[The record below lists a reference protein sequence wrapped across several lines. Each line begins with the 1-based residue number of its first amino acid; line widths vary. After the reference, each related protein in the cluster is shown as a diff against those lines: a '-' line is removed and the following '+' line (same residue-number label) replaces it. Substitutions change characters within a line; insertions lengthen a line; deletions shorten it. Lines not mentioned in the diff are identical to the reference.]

1 MPSSA
6 PALGVS
12 TLGGRAED
20 PALVAD
26 GRVIDYAELVDRVGR
41 RSAELGTT
49 RRLVMIEAGNTLE
62 PVVTYLAALEGGHPV
77 LFVPAGGDETAR
89 RNRAALT
96 ERFDPDVIARTGADD
111 RGERHWILDERRR
124 GTRHEL
130 HPELALLAST
140 SGSTGSPK
148 LVRLSA
154 ENLRSNAAAI
164 AEYLRLSPADRAA
177 TTLPLQYC
185 YGLSVVNSHL
195 LAGASLLLTERSVTD
210 ESFWHE
216 ASEHRITSFAGVPYT
231 FELLE
236 ADGFADREL
245 PSLRYLTQ
253 AGGRLAPEAVRRIA
267 ELGERRGFELF
278 VMYGQTEATARMAYL
293 PPELAASAA
302 GAIGRPIPG
311 GRLRIAGLGE
321 VEDEADASS
330 TASIEGDGPL
340 GEGTG
345 ELVYEGPNV
354 MLGYAEAPADFA
366 LGRTVHE
373 LRTGDLARR
382 RPDGLFEIV
391 GRAVRFAKVFG
402 LRLDLDRV
410 ERLLAEEGLTAR
422 AATDDARLLVF
433 ATSDRVV
440 ARVRE
445 RAASLTGLPSH
456 VVAGY
461 AVAEFP
467 RTSSGKPDTAA
478 LVRFAADHDRVL
490 GETTG
495 TSAPTASDASERV
508 RDLFATLLGR
518 ADAGFDDSF
527 AGLGGDSLSY
537 IEVSLRLEEL
547 LGALP
552 REWPRL
558 TARELGARGGS
569 SPADAANRAV
579 DQPDV
584 TASSAACQPD
594 VTASSAAHRTAGAR
608 AHGAPPEASAPNPA
622 GPRRRPWA
630 VRLET
635 PAVLRAAAIVLIVGT
650 HADLFMLKGG
660 AHLLLAVA
668 GYNLAR
674 FQLAAVPG
682 ATRVRR
688 LTRSAVQLA
697 VPAALWIGAVALV
710 TGRYGPTT
718 ALLVNNLVPSDGR
731 WNEQWQFWFLE
742 AAVWTL
748 VGLALLFAVRA
759 VDRFERRA
767 PFGFALGA
775 LAVALAARFAISG
788 PHAEYVER
796 YSAPVVIWLIALG
809 WLVARADTTAR
820 RIVVSAV
827 AVASSFGFFGE
838 PGREAIVAGGV
849 LALIWIPAL
858 PLPRLIVPAV
868 ATLAGAS
875 MFVYLTHW
883 QVYPPFETSAPWLG
897 TLLSLAVGVLAWR
910 AYLVASGQLSRMT
923 DRARRGFASRA
934 RLRQERLE
942 RSADATDRTE
952 LRQPACGPA
961 ERSGQ
966 PTGAVAAIGG

>member
-1 MPSSA
+1 MPTTAPDLGLSLLGGEPGA
-6 PALGVS
+6 PALV
-12 TLGGRAED
+12 TAGRT
-20 PALVAD
+20 V
-26 GRVIDYAELVDRVGR
+26 GYAELAERVAER
-41 RSAELGTT
+41 RDTLGTT
-49 RRLVMIEAGNTLE
+49 RRLVMIEAANALE
-62 PVVTYLAALEGGHPV
+62 PIVTYLAALDGGHPV
-77 LFVPAGGDETAR
+77 LFVPRASGERGADDAAQ
-89 RNRAALT
+89 RNRASLV
-96 ERFDPDVIARTGADD
+96 ERFDPDVIARESTVGPCSDGPATDTTAPS
-111 RGERHWILDERRR
+111 RWILDERRT

-130 HPELALLAST
+130 HPELAMLAST

-148 LVRLSA
+148 LVRLSR
-154 ENLRSNAAAI
+154 ENLHSNAAAI
-164 AEYLRLSPADRAA
+164 AEYLRLSPVDRAA

-195 LAGASLLLTERSVTD
+195 LAGASLLLTERSVTED
-210 ESFWHE
+210 DFWHE
-216 ASEHRITSFAGVPYT
+216 ASEHRVTSFAGVPYT

-236 ADGFADREL
+236 AGGFTGREL

-253 AGGRLAPEAVRRIA
+253 AGGRLAPDAVRRFA

-311 GRLRIAGLGE
+311 GRLRIDAFEAGE
-321 VEDEADASS
+321 PDATGGAAPVGS
-330 TASIEGDGPL
+330 ASHGAGV
-340 GEGTG
+340 G

-382 RPDGLFEIV
+382 RDDGLFEVV
-391 GRAVRFAKVFG
+391 GRANRFAKVFG

-410 ERLLAEEGLTAR
+410 ERLLAEEGLTVRVAS
-422 AATDDARLLVF
+422 DDERLLVF
-433 ATSDRVV
+433 ATAERLL
-440 ARVRE
+440 ARARE
-445 RAASLTGLPSH
+445 RAAALTGLPAH
-456 VVAGY
+456 AVAGY

-478 LVRFAADHDRVL
+478 LLRFAAEHDRL
-490 GETTG
+490 DRLDAAESDGG
-495 TSAPTASDASERV
+495 PGASASPDRTAERV
-508 RDLFATLLGR
+508 RALFATLLAHPGVTL
-518 ADAGFDDSF
+518 DDSF

-552 REWPRL
+552 REWPRM
-558 TARELGARGGS
+558 TARELGGLSGS
-569 SPADAANRAV
+569 RAGDAAVEPGVGHVAS
-579 DQPDV
+579 DV
-584 TASSAACQPD
+584 TAPSAAGD
-594 VTASSAAHRTAGAR
+594 
-608 AHGAPPEASAPNPA
+608 
-622 GPRRRPWA
+622 RRRPWA

-650 HADLFMLKGG
+650 HADLFMAKGG

-688 LTRSAVQLA
+688 MARSAVQLA
-697 VPAALWIGAVALV
+697 VPAVLWIGAVALV
-710 TGRYGPTT
+710 TGQYRPTT
-718 ALLVNNLVPSDGR
+718 ALLVNNLVPGDGR

-742 AAVWTL
+742 AAIWTI
-748 VGLALLFAVRA
+748 VGLGLLFGVRA
-759 VDRFERRA
+759 IDRLERRA

-775 LAVALAARFAISG
+775 LVIALAARFAVAG
-788 PHAEYVER
+788 PQAEYVER
-796 YSAPVVIWLIALG
+796 YAAPVVVWLIALG
-809 WLVARADTTAR
+809 WLVARADTTVR
-820 RIVVSAV
+820 RVLVSAI
-827 AVASSFGFFGE
+827 AVATSFGFFGD
-838 PGREAIVAGGV
+838 PLREAIVAVGI
-849 LALIWIPAL
+849 LALVWVPAV
-858 PLPRLIVPAV
+858 PLPRLVVPVV

-883 QVYPPFETSAPWLG
+883 QVYPPFEESAPWLG

-910 AYLVASGQLSRMT
+910 AYLLVSART
-923 DRARRGFASRA
+923 ARTARRVHSRLASRA
-934 RLRQERLE
+934 TRHAAARAPRPRGACPLAE
-942 RSADATDRTE
+942 AT
-952 LRQPACGPA
+952 AA
-961 ERSGQ
+961 GQ
-966 PTGAVAAIGG
+966 PTGAVSVVGG

>member
-1 MPSSA
+1 MPLTA
-6 PALGVS
+6 PAVGVS
-12 TLGGRAED
+12 MLGGRAGD
-20 PALVAD
+20 PALVAQ
-26 GRVIDYAELVDRVGR
+26 GRVVDYAELRDRVAR
-41 RSAELGTT
+41 RRDELGTT
-49 RRLVMIEAGNTLE
+49 RRLVMTEAGNALE

-77 LFVPAGGDETAR
+77 LFVPPEGDDTAR
-89 RNRAALT
+89 RNRAALV
-96 ERFDPDVIARTGADD
+96 ERFDPDVIARTDAHDADGP
-111 RGERHWILDERRR
+111 RWTLDERRA

-154 ENLRSNAAAI
+154 DNLRSNAAAI

-195 LAGASLLLTERSVTD
+195 LSGASLLLTERSVTD
-210 ESFWHE
+210 EDFWQE

-236 ADGFADREL
+236 AGGFGDREL

-267 ELGERRGFELF
+267 ALGERRGFELY

-293 PPELAASAA
+293 PPELAATAA

-311 GRLRIAGLGE
+311 GRLRI
-321 VEDEADASS
+321 D
-330 TASIEGDGPL
+330 PL
-340 GEGTG
+340 GGADDGSDGSDPASHDGAGAGAPAEGSRTGMVDGTG

-382 RPDGLFEIV
+382 RDDGLFEIV
-391 GRAVRFAKVFG
+391 GRANRFAKVFG
-402 LRLDLDRV
+402 LRIDLDRV
-410 ERLLAEEGLTAR
+410 ERLLAEEGVTAR
-422 AATDDARLLVF
+422 AATDDERLLVF
-433 ATSDRVV
+433 ATSERAV
-440 ARVRE
+440 ARARE
-445 RAASLTGLPSH
+445 RAATLTGLPPH

-478 LVRFAADHDRVL
+478 LVRFAADHDRLL
-490 GETTG
+490 GEAG
-495 TSAPTASDASERV
+495 GSGGPGDVDDAPEQVRRV
-508 RDLFATLLGR
+508 FATLLGR
-518 ADAGFDDSF
+518 PEAGLDDSF

-558 TARELGARGGS
+558 TARELGAHAGRHRAPGAGAALDGV
-569 SPADAANRAV
+569 ADAAGPGASPVASAETGPRAS
-579 DQPDV
+579 DPG
-584 TASSAACQPD
+584 
-594 VTASSAAHRTAGAR
+594 TAGR
-608 AHGAPPEASAPNPA
+608 
-622 GPRRRPWA
+622 RRRPWTA
-630 VRLET
+630 RLET

-650 HADLFMLKGG
+650 HADLFMMKGG

-688 LTRSAVQLA
+688 LARSAVQLA
-697 VPAALWIGAVALV
+697 VPAVLWIGAVALV
-710 TGRYGPTT
+710 TGQYRPAT
-718 ALLVNNLVPSDGR
+718 ALLVNNLMPSDGR

-742 AAVWTL
+742 AAVWTI
-748 VGLALLFAVRA
+748 VGLALLFSVRA
-759 VDRFERRA
+759 IDRLERRA
-767 PFGFALGA
+767 PFGFALAA
-775 LAVALAARFAISG
+775 LALALAARFAIAG
-788 PHAEYVER
+788 PHAEHVER
-796 YSAPVVIWLIALG
+796 YSAPVVIWLLALG

-820 RIVVSAV
+820 RLLVSAV
-827 AVASSFGFFGE
+827 AIVSSFGFFGE
-838 PGREAIVAGGV
+838 PGREAIVAAGV
-849 LALIWIPAL
+849 LALVWVPAVR
-858 PLPRLIVPAV
+858 LPRLVVPVV

-883 QVYPPFETSAPWLG
+883 QVYPPFEASAPWLG
-897 TLLSLAVGVLAWR
+897 TLLSFAVGVLAWR
-910 AYLVASGQLSRMT
+910 AYLLASGRLSRMT
-923 DRARRGFASRA
+923 ARARGALASRA
-934 RLRQERLE
+934 TAKRARLV
-942 RSADATDRTE
+942 RSAEATERTRP
-952 LRQPACGPA
+952 RQPCPRA
-961 ERSGQ
+961 EALAQS
-966 PTGAVAAIGG
+966 TGAVAAIGG

>member
-1 MPSSA
+1 MPLTA
-6 PALGVS
+6 PAVGVS
-12 TLGGRAED
+12 MLGGRAGE
-20 PALVAD
+20 PALVAE
-26 GRVIDYAELVDRVGR
+26 GRVIDYAELRDRVALR
-41 RSAELGTT
+41 RDELGTT
-49 RRLVMIEAGNTLE
+49 RRLVMIEAGNALE

-77 LFVPAGGDETAR
+77 LFVPAEGDDTAR
-89 RNRAALT
+89 RHRAALV
-96 ERFDPDVIARTGADD
+96 ERFDPDVIARTDLDD
-111 RGERHWILDERRR
+111 GDRPRWTLDERRA

-154 ENLRSNAAAI
+154 ENLRSNAGAI

-195 LAGASLLLTERSVTD
+195 LSGASLLLTERSVTD
-210 ESFWHE
+210 EDFWRE

-236 ADGFADREL
+236 AGGFGDREL

-267 ELGERRGFELF
+267 ALGERRGFELY

-293 PPELAASAA
+293 PPGLAATAA

-311 GRLRIAGLGE
+311 GRLRIDPLGG
-321 VEDEADASS
+321 VDGGSDASGPAPRDGAGVGAPAED
-330 TASIEGDGPL
+330 TRAGMGD
-340 GEGTG
+340 GTG

-382 RPDGLFEIV
+382 RDDGLFEIV
-391 GRAVRFAKVFG
+391 GRANRFAKVFG
-402 LRLDLDRV
+402 LRIDLDRV
-410 ERLLAEEGLTAR
+410 ERLLDEEGVTAR
-422 AATDDARLLVF
+422 AATDDERLLVF
-433 ATSDRVV
+433 ATSERAV
-440 ARVRE
+440 ARARE
-445 RAASLTGLPSH
+445 RAAVLTGLPPH

-478 LVRFAADHDRVL
+478 LVRFAADHDRLL
-490 GETTG
+490 GEAG
-495 TSAPTASDASERV
+495 RSAGPSDVDDAPERV
-508 RDLFATLLGR
+508 RRLFATLLGR
-518 ADAGFDDSF
+518 PEAGLDDSF

-558 TARELGARGGS
+558 TARELGAQAGPRLAAD
-569 SPADAANRAV
+569 ADAAHDGVADAAV
-579 DQPDV
+579 PG
-584 TASSAACQPD
+584 ASP
-594 VTASSAAHRTAGAR
+594 VASGGAR
-608 AHGAPPEASAPNPA
+608 RRASAPVA
-622 GPRRRPWA
+622 DRRPRPWTA
-630 VRLET
+630 RLET

-650 HADLFMLKGG
+650 HADLFMMKGG

-688 LTRSAVQLA
+688 LARSAVQLA
-697 VPAALWIGAVALV
+697 VPAVLWIGAVALV
-710 TGRYGPTT
+710 TGQYRPAT
-718 ALLVNNLVPSDGR
+718 ALLVNNLMPSDGR

-742 AAVWTL
+742 AAVWTI
-748 VGLALLFAVRA
+748 VGLALLFSVRA
-759 VDRFERRA
+759 IDRLERRA
-767 PFGFALGA
+767 PFGFALA
-775 LAVALAARFAISG
+775 VLAIALAARFAIAG

-796 YSAPVVIWLIALG
+796 YSAPVVIWLLALG

-820 RIVVSAV
+820 RLLVSAV
-827 AVASSFGFFGE
+827 AIVSSFGFFGE

-849 LALIWIPAL
+849 LALVWIPAAR
-858 PLPRLIVPAV
+858 LPRLVVPVV

-883 QVYPPFETSAPWLG
+883 QVYPPFEASAPWLG
-897 TLLSLAVGVLAWR
+897 TLLSFAVGVLAWR
-910 AYLVASGQLSRMT
+910 AYLVASGRLSRVT
-923 DRARRGFASRA
+923 ARARGALASRA
-934 RLRQERLE
+934 TAKRAQLV
-942 RSADATDRTE
+942 RSAEATERTRP
-952 LRQPACGPA
+952 RQQCPRA
-961 ERSGQ
+961 EALAQS
-966 PTGAVAAIGG
+966 TGAVAAIGG

>member
-1 MPSSA
+1 MLLTA
-6 PALGVS
+6 PAIGVS
-12 TLGGRAED
+12 MLGGRPAD
-20 PALVAD
+20 PALVAH
-26 GRVIDYAELVDRVGR
+26 GRVVDYAELGDRVAR
-41 RSAELGTT
+41 RRDELGTT
-49 RRLVMIEAGNTLE
+49 RRLVMIEAGNAIE

-77 LFVPAGGDETAR
+77 LFVPGEGDETAC
-89 RNRAALT
+89 RNRAALV
-96 ERFDPDVIARTGADD
+96 ERFDPDVIARNGIDD
-111 RGERHWILDERRR
+111 HGEAGWTLEERHP

-148 LVRLSA
+148 LVRLST

-164 AEYLRLSPADRAA
+164 AEYLRIGPADRAA

-210 ESFWHE
+210 ETFWHE
-216 ASEHRITSFAGVPYT
+216 ASEHRVTSFAGVPYT

-236 ADGFADREL
+236 AGGFADREL
-245 PSLRYLTQ
+245 PSLRTLTQ
-253 AGGRLAPEAVRRIA
+253 AGGRLAPDAVRRFA
-267 ELGERRGFELF
+267 ALGERRGFELF

-311 GRLRIAGLGE
+311 GRLRIDPLGGIE
-321 VEDEADASS
+321 GEADASGN
-330 TASIEGDGPL
+330 APLAGDAPGDGL
-340 GEGTG
+340 GADTGTG

-354 MLGYAEAPADFA
+354 MLGYAETPADFA
-366 LGRTVHE
+366 VERTVHE

-382 RPDGLFEIV
+382 RADGLFEIV
-391 GRAVRFAKVFG
+391 GRANRFAKVFG

-433 ATSDRVV
+433 ATSERVAV
-440 ARVRE
+440 RVRE
-445 RAASLTGLPSH
+445 RAAALTGLPLH
-456 VVAGY
+456 AVAAY
-461 AVAEFP
+461 AVDEFP

-478 LVRFAADHDRVL
+478 LVRFAADHDRVSNESRTAL
-490 GETTG
+490 ADGSTT
-495 TSAPTASDASERV
+495 ATAAADPGRV

-518 ADAGFDDSF
+518 PTAGPDDSF

-547 LGALP
+547 LGPLP
-552 REWPRL
+552 RDWPQL
-558 TARELGARGGS
+558 TARELATLGGS
-569 SPADAANRAV
+569 SGTTVATAAA
-579 DQPDV
+579 
-584 TASSAACQPD
+584 TASA
-594 VTASSAAHRTAGAR
+594 TAETVPGPAGAP
-608 AHGAPPEASAPNPA
+608 GAPAVGASATGGSYHEASAPGSGAP
-622 GPRRRPWA
+622 PRRRPRL

-650 HADLFMLKGG
+650 HADLFMVKGG

-674 FQLAAVPG
+674 FQLAPVPG

-688 LTRSAVQLA
+688 LARSAVQLA
-697 VPAALWIGAVALV
+697 VPAVLWIGAVALV
-710 TGRYGPTT
+710 TAQYRPAT

-742 AAVWTL
+742 AAVWTI
-748 VGLALLFAVRA
+748 VGLALLFGVRA
-759 VDRFERRA
+759 VDRLERRA

-775 LAVALAARFAISG
+775 LAVALAARFAIAG
-788 PHAEYVER
+788 PEAEFVER
-796 YSAPVVIWLIALG
+796 YSAPVVVWLIALG

-820 RIVVSAV
+820 RLLVSV
-827 AVASSFGFFGE
+827 LAVASSFGFFGD

-849 LALIWIPAL
+849 LALIWIRTI
-858 PLPRLIVPAV
+858 PLPRLLLPLVV
-868 ATLAGAS
+868 TLATAS
-875 MFVYLTHW
+875 MFIYLTHW
-883 QVYPPFETSAPWLG
+883 QVYPPFEATAPWLG

-910 AYLVASGQLSRMT
+910 VYVTASGRLSKLT
-923 DRARRGFASRA
+923 GRARSAFAARASARRA
-934 RLRQERLE
+934 RSGGEHDVPRTTVARAGA
-942 RSADATDRTE
+942 SAAQSD
-952 LRQPACGPA
+952 
-961 ERSGQ
+961 
-966 PTGAVAAIGG
+966 